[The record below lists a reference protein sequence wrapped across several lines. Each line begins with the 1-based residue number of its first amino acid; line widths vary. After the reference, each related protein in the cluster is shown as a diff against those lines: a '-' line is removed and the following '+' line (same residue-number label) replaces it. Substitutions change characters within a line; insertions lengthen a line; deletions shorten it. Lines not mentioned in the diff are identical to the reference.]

1 MPDQRRGLIVAA
13 PQSGSG
19 KTIFTLGLLRAL
31 KQKGLALASAK
42 SGPDYIDPKFHEAA
56 TGTPCLNL
64 DAWAMAPDAIHTR
77 AAEHTPEAGTLIVE
91 GAMGL
96 FDGSAAGSGSTADLA
111 TLLNLPVV
119 LVIDAS
125 RQAQSIAALVHGFI
139 TWRSDITLAGIILNK
154 IGSARHEHILRQ
166 ALKPLSVK
174 VFGSLTN
181 DNGLKLPSRHLGL
194 VQAHENPDL
203 EGFIE
208 AAGAKIDAEI
218 DLSGLIDCA
227 GALSSKNT
235 HHAMLPPL
243 GKRTSIAKDIAFS
256 FSYPHLLRDWEKQG
270 CEISFFSPL
279 ANEGPRSDCDSVYLP
294 GGYPE
299 LWGETL
305 VSACHFRLAMREAA
319 ASHLPIYGE
328 CGGFMVLGDQLTD
341 ASGTA
346 HKMLGLLPLETSFYN
361 RERHLGYR
369 RLRPKN
375 GRPWQQTL
383 NAHEFHY
390 STLVAQG
397 AVDRMFAAE
406 DAEANRLDEMGLR
419 SGTVCG
425 SYAHII
431 DVA

>member
-1 MPDQRRGLIVAA
+1 MPDQRRGLIIAA

-96 FDGSAAGSGSTADLA
+96 FDGSAAGRGSTADLA
-111 TLLNLPVV
+111 ALLKLPVV

-125 RQAQSIAALVHGFI
+125 RQAQSIAALVHGFT
-139 TWRSDITLAGIILNK
+139 TWRPDITLAGVILNK

-166 ALKPLSVK
+166 ALKPLAVK
-174 VFGSLTN
+174 ILGALSN
-181 DNGLKLPSRHLGL
+181 DKGLALPSRHLGL
-194 VQAHENPDL
+194 VQAGENPDL

-208 AAGAKIDAEI
+208 AAAAKIDVET
-218 DLSGLIDCA
+218 DLPGLIECA
-227 GALSSKNT
+227 GALTCENAD
-235 HHAMLPPL
+235 HAMLAPL
-243 GKRTSIAKDIAFS
+243 GKRTSIAKDHAFS
-256 FSYPHLLRDWEKQG
+256 FIYPHLLRDWEKQG
-270 CEISFFSPL
+270 CDISFFSPL
-279 ANEGPRSDCDSVYLP
+279 ANESPRSDCDSVYLP

-305 VSACHFRLAMREAA
+305 ASASQFHLAMAEAS

-328 CGGFMVLGDQLTD
+328 CGGFMVLGEHLRD

-346 HKMLGLLPLETSFYN
+346 HKMLGLLPLETSFHI

-369 RLRPKN
+369 RLKPK
-375 GRPWQQTL
+375 GDRPWRQTL

-397 AVDRMFAAE
+397 SADPMFAAE
-406 DAEANRLDEMGLR
+406 DAEANSLDDMGLR
-419 SGTVCG
+419 SGSVCG
-425 SYAHII
+425 SYAHVI